1 MSELTY
7 HLIIIGG
14 GISGLTLACGLRGSG
29 LRVAVIE
36 AQSEQAVDERP
47 RAYALAPLSAKI
59 FRSLG
64 LWEHIAPAIS
74 HFPQVV
80 LSDADHPDS
89 VLFTPID
96 LGSFT
101 DVADLGKPATYYC
114 AEHRVLQ
121 AVLRQQASTDPHLYC
136 YYDARVQTVSYGAR
150 QAEVLV
156 ETEQGQQLLRA
167 SLVVAADGANSRI
180 RQQAGIETDGWNYWQ
195 SCITAFVSPT
205 QSHQDIAHEHFWPDG
220 PFAILPLPDNR
231 CQIVWIAPHETAKAL
246 IELPRDEFMAA
257 MQERYGEHSGSL
269 TLLSDPL
276 VFPARL
282 MHSRRYCQPRLALI
296 GDAAHHC
303 HPVAGQGL
311 NLGIRDA
318 AMLAQVLSSATQQQQ
333 DLGDIRVLQRY
344 GRRRRF
350 ENWVMLLFTDMLNR
364 TFSNRWFPIV
374 VLRRWVLRLMAGFS
388 LLRRLMLRLMTGF
401 WGTQPNQLAHVPMM
415 EVTNPEPDRS
425 ETVTLASSPK
435 CQEGIQS

>member
-7 HLIIIGG
+7 DLIIIGG

-29 LRVAVIE
+29 LRVAAIE

-80 LSDADHPDS
+80 LSDADHPDRL
-89 VLFTPID
+89 LFTPTD
-96 LGSFT
+96 LGSFA

-121 AVLRQQASTDPHLYC
+121 GALRQQASTDPHLYC
-136 YYDARVQTVSYGAR
+136 YYDARVQTVSYGDR

-156 ETEQGQQLLRA
+156 ETEQRQRRLKA

-205 QSHQDIAHEHFWPDG
+205 QSHQDIAHEQSP
-220 PFAILPLPDNR
+220 PPL
-231 CQIVWIAPHETAKAL
+231 
-246 IELPRDEFMAA
+246 
-257 MQERYGEHSGSL
+257 
-269 TLLSDPL
+269 
-276 VFPARL
+276 
-282 MHSRRYCQPRLALI
+282 
-296 GDAAHHC
+296 
-303 HPVAGQGL
+303 
-311 NLGIRDA
+311 
-318 AMLAQVLSSATQQQQ
+318 
-333 DLGDIRVLQRY
+333 
-344 GRRRRF
+344 
-350 ENWVMLLFTDMLNR
+350 
-364 TFSNRWFPIV
+364 
-374 VLRRWVLRLMAGFS
+374 
-388 LLRRLMLRLMTGF
+388 
-401 WGTQPNQLAHVPMM
+401 
-415 EVTNPEPDRS
+415 
-425 ETVTLASSPK
+425 
-435 CQEGIQS
+435 